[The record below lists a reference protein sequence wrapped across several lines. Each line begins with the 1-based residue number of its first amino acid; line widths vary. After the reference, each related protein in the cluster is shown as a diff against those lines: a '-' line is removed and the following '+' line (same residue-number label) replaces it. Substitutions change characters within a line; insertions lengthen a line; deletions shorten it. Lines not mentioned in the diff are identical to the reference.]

1 VRTVILMNPNYRA
14 ENEDI
19 IEREGLALDV
29 IG

>member
-14 ENEDI
+14 ESENI
-19 IEREGLALDV
+19 LAREGLTPDV